1 MTMDEY
7 VACRLLGMR
16 ICVSCFKE
24 IDKNNRRYHCS
35 ACLTD
40 SPPDHTP
47 KMSRINHKC
56 GVEACWEIEIRD
68 KYPEAHSTILGQT
81 PGVWM

>member
-7 VACRLLGMR
+7 VACRLLGMC

-35 ACLTD
+35 ACLTY
-40 SPPDHTP
+40 SPTDDPP
-47 KMSRINHKC
+47 GAPRLNHKC
-56 GVEACWEIEIRD
+56 GVDDCWEIQIRD
-68 KYPEAHSTILGQT
+68 KYPKAHSTILY
-81 PGVWM
+81 